1 MFRNIYIF
9 VIISQGVSVI
19 RKFEVSHDFI
29 GKTTI
34 YTKNCNKIFILKD
47 FYLLYFLELS

>member
-34 YTKNCNKIFILKD
+34 YTKNCNKIFIYQKI
-47 FYLLYFLELS
+47 FIYYIF